1 MDLGDEKYH
10 NLTTRIRHL
19 RKFAREYLST
29 TSILRILPTGIV
41 SKDFD
46 YIVQVVKRSGDGYRL
61 TNGREELLLG
71 DIPSFAA

>member
-10 NLTTRIRHL
+10 NLTTRVRQL

-29 TSILRILPTGIV
+29 TSILKILPTGIV

-46 YIVQVVKRSGDGYRL
+46 YIVQVVRRGGDGYRL
-61 TNGREELLLG
+61 SNGKE
-71 DIPSFAA
+71 